1 MCCIRIGR
9 ERSSSS
15 HEAIKFLQGG
25 AATDLN
31 VDEASDQARF
41 TEVFVPYLVDAFR
54 LARWLAGSRAD
65 AEDIVQE
72 ASMRAFK
79 YIRGFS
85 GGNPRAWVLT
95 IVRNTS
101 YSWLAKN
108 RPKDVVLSD
117 DLNQDDREQFEQ
129 AGTQEMQ
136 TPETALIAKLEAEQ
150 VRKAMASL
158 PAPFREILV
167 LREIHDL
174 DYCTIA
180 EVAALP
186 IGTVMSRLA
195 RARRLL
201 SATIANGIP

>member
-1 MCCIRIGR
+1 
-9 ERSSSS
+9 
-15 HEAIKFLQGG
+15 
-25 AATDLN
+25 
-31 VDEASDQARF
+31 VDDTSDQARF
-41 TEVFVPYLVDAFR
+41 AEVFLPYLVDAFR
-54 LARWLAGSRAD
+54 LARWIAGSRAD

-79 YIRGFS
+79 NIRGFS

-101 YSWLAKN
+101 YSWLTKN
-108 RPKDVVLSD
+108 RPKVLVLSE
-117 DLNQDDREQFEQ
+117 DLDQRTRETIEQ
-129 AGTQEMQ
+129 EDPQ
-136 TPETALIAKLEAEQ
+136 TPETALIAKLDAQQ

-158 PAPFREILV
+158 PVPFREVLV

-174 DYCTIA
+174 DYRTIA

-195 RARRLL
+195 RARSMLAAAIL
-201 SATIANGIP
+201 AGPI

>member
-1 MCCIRIGR
+1 
-9 ERSSSS
+9 
-15 HEAIKFLQGG
+15 
-25 AATDLN
+25 LN

-117 DLNQDDREQFEQ
+117 DLDQDHREQIEQ

-136 TPETALIAKLEAEQ
+136 TPETALIAKLEAQQ
-150 VRKAMASL
+150 VRKAMAAL

-174 DYCTIA
+174 DYRTIA

-201 SATIANGIP
+201 SATIATGIP

>member
-1 MCCIRIGR
+1 MRD
-9 ERSSSS
+9 
-15 HEAIKFLQGG
+15 
-25 AATDLN
+25 T
-31 VDEASDQARF
+31 SDQARF
-41 TEVFVPYLVDAFR
+41 TEVFLPHLVDAFR
-54 LARWLAGSRAD
+54 LARWIAGSRAD

-79 YIRGFS
+79 NIRGFS

-108 RPKDVVLSD
+108 RPKDVVFSD
-117 DLNQDDREQFEQ
+117 DLDQDHREQIEQ

-136 TPETALIAKLEAEQ
+136 TPEAALIAKLEAEQ

-174 DYCTIA
+174 DYRTIA

-201 SATIANGIP
+201 SATIATSIP

>member
-1 MCCIRIGR
+1 MDD
-9 ERSSSS
+9 
-15 HEAIKFLQGG
+15 
-25 AATDLN
+25 T
-31 VDEASDQARF
+31 SDQARF
-41 TEVFVPYLVDAFR
+41 AEVFLPHLVDAFR
-54 LARWLAGSRAD
+54 LARWIAGSRAD

-79 YIRGFS
+79 NIRGFS

-101 YSWLAKN
+101 YSWLTQN
-108 RPKDVVLSD
+108 RPKVLVLSE
-117 DLNQDDREQFEQ
+117 DLDQRTRETIEQ
-129 AGTQEMQ
+129 EDPQ
-136 TPETALIAKLEAEQ
+136 TPETALIAKLDAQQ

-158 PAPFREILV
+158 PVPFREVLV

-174 DYCTIA
+174 DYRTIA

-195 RARRLL
+195 RARSMLAAAIL
-201 SATIANGIP
+201 AGPI

>member
-1 MCCIRIGR
+1 
-9 ERSSSS
+9 
-15 HEAIKFLQGG
+15 
-25 AATDLN
+25 LN

-117 DLNQDDREQFEQ
+117 DLDQDHREQIEQ

-136 TPETALIAKLEAEQ
+136 TPETALIAKLEAQQ
-150 VRKAMASL
+150 VRKAMAAL

-174 DYCTIA
+174 DYRTIA

-201 SATIANGIP
+201 SATIATSIP

>member
-1 MCCIRIGR
+1 M
-9 ERSSSS
+9 
-15 HEAIKFLQGG
+15 
-25 AATDLN
+25 N

-117 DLNQDDREQFEQ
+117 DLDQDHREQIEQ

-136 TPETALIAKLEAEQ
+136 TPETALIAKLEAQQ
-150 VRKAMASL
+150 VRKAMAAL

-167 LREIHDL
+167 LREVHDL
-174 DYCTIA
+174 DYRTIA

-201 SATIANGIP
+201 SATIATSIP

>member
-1 MCCIRIGR
+1 VGD
-9 ERSSSS
+9 
-15 HEAIKFLQGG
+15 
-25 AATDLN
+25 T
-31 VDEASDQARF
+31 SDQARF
-41 TEVFVPYLVDAFR
+41 TEVFLPHLVDAFR
-54 LARWLAGSRAD
+54 LARWIAGSRAD

-79 YIRGFS
+79 NIRGFS

-101 YSWLAKN
+101 YSWLTQN
-108 RPKDVVLSD
+108 RPKVLVLSE
-117 DLNQDDREQFEQ
+117 DLDQRTRETIEQ
-129 AGTQEMQ
+129 EDPQ
-136 TPETALIAKLEAEQ
+136 TPETALIAKLDAQQ

-158 PAPFREILV
+158 PVPFREVLV

-174 DYCTIA
+174 DYRTIA

-195 RARRLL
+195 RARSMLAAAIL
-201 SATIANGIP
+201 AGPL

>member
-1 MCCIRIGR
+1 M
-9 ERSSSS
+9 
-15 HEAIKFLQGG
+15 
-25 AATDLN
+25 
-31 VDEASDQARF
+31 DEASDQARF

-54 LARWLAGSRAD
+54 LARWLVGSRAD

-79 YIRGFS
+79 NIRGFS

-108 RPKDVVLSD
+108 RPKDVVFSD
-117 DLNQDDREQFEQ
+117 DLDQDHREQIEQ
-129 AGTQEMQ
+129 RTIQEMQ

-158 PAPFREILV
+158 PAPFREVLV

-174 DYCTIA
+174 DYRTIA

-201 SATIANGIP
+201 SATIATGVP

>member
-1 MCCIRIGR
+1 
-9 ERSSSS
+9 
-15 HEAIKFLQGG
+15 
-25 AATDLN
+25 LN

-79 YIRGFS
+79 NIRGFS

-117 DLNQDDREQFEQ
+117 DLDQDHREQIEP
-129 AGTQEMQ
+129 ATDEMQ

-167 LREIHDL
+167 LREVHDL
-174 DYCTIA
+174 DYRTIA

-201 SATIANGIP
+201 TATIATGIP

>member
-1 MCCIRIGR
+1 
-9 ERSSSS
+9 
-15 HEAIKFLQGG
+15 
-25 AATDLN
+25 
-31 VDEASDQARF
+31 VDDTSDQARF
-41 TEVFVPYLVDAFR
+41 AEVFLPHLVDAFR
-54 LARWLAGSRAD
+54 LARWIADSRAD

-79 YIRGFS
+79 NIRGFT

-101 YSWLAKN
+101 YSWLTKN
-108 RPKDVVLSD
+108 RPKVLVLSE
-117 DLNQDDREQFEQ
+117 DLDQRTRETIEQ
-129 AGTQEMQ
+129 EDPQ
-136 TPETALIAKLEAEQ
+136 TPETALIAQLDAQQ

-158 PAPFREILV
+158 PVPFREVLV

-174 DYCTIA
+174 DYRTIA
-180 EVAALP
+180 EVAAIP

-201 SATIANGIP
+201 TAAITANAP

>member
-1 MCCIRIGR
+1 
-9 ERSSSS
+9 
-15 HEAIKFLQGG
+15 
-25 AATDLN
+25 

-54 LARWLAGSRAD
+54 FARWLVGSRAD

-79 YIRGFS
+79 NIRGFS

-108 RPKDVVLSD
+108 RPKDVVFSD
-117 DLNQDDREQFEQ
+117 DLDQDHREQIEQ
-129 AGTQEMQ
+129 GAIQEMQ

-158 PAPFREILV
+158 PAPFREVLV

-174 DYCTIA
+174 DYRTIA

-201 SATIANGIP
+201 TATIATGIP

>member
-1 MCCIRIGR
+1 
-9 ERSSSS
+9 
-15 HEAIKFLQGG
+15 
-25 AATDLN
+25 
-31 VDEASDQARF
+31 VDDTTDQARF
-41 TEVFVPYLVDAFR
+41 GEVFLPHLVDAFR
-54 LARWLAGSRAD
+54 LARWIAGSRAD

-79 YIRGFS
+79 NIRGFS
-85 GGNPRAWVLT
+85 GGNARAWVLT

-108 RPKDVVLSD
+108 RPKTLVLGE
-117 DLNQDDREQFEQ
+117 DLDRRTLETIEQEDP
-129 AGTQEMQ
+129 Q
-136 TPETALIAKLEAEQ
+136 TPETALIAKLDAQE

-158 PAPFREILV
+158 PVPFREVLV

-174 DYCTIA
+174 DYRTIA

-195 RARRLL
+195 RARSMLAAAIMAGAR
-201 SATIANGIP
+201 

>member
-1 MCCIRIGR
+1 MDD
-9 ERSSSS
+9 
-15 HEAIKFLQGG
+15 
-25 AATDLN
+25 T
-31 VDEASDQARF
+31 SDQARF
-41 TEVFVPYLVDAFR
+41 AEVFLPYLVDAFR
-54 LARWLAGSRAD
+54 LARWIAGSRAD

-79 YIRGFS
+79 NIRGFS

-101 YSWLAKN
+101 YSWLTKN
-108 RPKDVVLSD
+108 RPKVLVLSE
-117 DLNQDDREQFEQ
+117 DLDQRTRETIEQ
-129 AGTQEMQ
+129 EDPQ
-136 TPETALIAKLEAEQ
+136 TPETALIAKLDAQQ

-158 PAPFREILV
+158 PVPFREVLV

-174 DYCTIA
+174 DYRSIA

-195 RARRLL
+195 RARSMLAAAIL
-201 SATIANGIP
+201 AGPL

>member
-1 MCCIRIGR
+1 LP
-9 ERSSSS
+9 
-15 HEAIKFLQGG
+15 H
-25 AATDLN
+25 
-31 VDEASDQARF
+31 
-41 TEVFVPYLVDAFR
+41 LVDAFR
-54 LARWLAGSRAD
+54 LARWIAGSRAD

-79 YIRGFS
+79 NIRGFS

-101 YSWLAKN
+101 YSWLTQN
-108 RPKDVVLSD
+108 RPKVLVLSE
-117 DLNQDDREQFEQ
+117 DLDQRTRETIEQ
-129 AGTQEMQ
+129 EDPQ
-136 TPETALIAKLEAEQ
+136 TPETALIAKLDAQQ

-158 PAPFREILV
+158 PVPFREVLV

-174 DYCTIA
+174 DYRSIA

-195 RARRLL
+195 RARSMLAAAIL
-201 SATIANGIP
+201 AGPL

>member
-1 MCCIRIGR
+1 
-9 ERSSSS
+9 
-15 HEAIKFLQGG
+15 
-25 AATDLN
+25 
-31 VDEASDQARF
+31 VDDTSDQARF
-41 TEVFVPYLVDAFR
+41 AEVFLPYLVDAFR
-54 LARWLAGSRAD
+54 LARWIAGSRAD

-79 YIRGFS
+79 NIRGFS

-101 YSWLAKN
+101 YSWLTKN
-108 RPKDVVLSD
+108 RPKVLVLSE
-117 DLNQDDREQFEQ
+117 DLDQRMRETIEQ
-129 AGTQEMQ
+129 EDPQ
-136 TPETALIAKLEAEQ
+136 TPETALIAKLDAQQ

-158 PAPFREILV
+158 PVPFREVLV

-174 DYCTIA
+174 DYRTIA

-195 RARRLL
+195 RARSMLAAAIL
-201 SATIANGIP
+201 AGPI

>member
-1 MCCIRIGR
+1 
-9 ERSSSS
+9 
-15 HEAIKFLQGG
+15 
-25 AATDLN
+25 
-31 VDEASDQARF
+31 VDDTSDQARF
-41 TEVFVPYLVDAFR
+41 AEVFLPHLVDAFR
-54 LARWLAGSRAD
+54 LARWIVGSRAD

-79 YIRGFS
+79 NIRGFS
-85 GGNPRAWVLT
+85 GGDSRAWVLT

-108 RPKDVVLSD
+108 RPKGQVLSE
-117 DLNQDDREQFEQ
+117 DLDQRARERIEQ
-129 AGTQEMQ
+129 EDPQ
-136 TPETALIAKLEAEQ
+136 TPETALIAKLDAQQ

-158 PAPFREILV
+158 PVPFREVLV

-174 DYCTIA
+174 DYRTIA

-195 RARRLL
+195 RARRMLTAAIRAGAL
-201 SATIANGIP
+201 

>member
-1 MCCIRIGR
+1 
-9 ERSSSS
+9 
-15 HEAIKFLQGG
+15 
-25 AATDLN
+25 LN

-117 DLNQDDREQFEQ
+117 DLDQDHREQIEQ

-150 VRKAMASL
+150 VRKAMAAL

-174 DYCTIA
+174 DYRTIA

-201 SATIANGIP
+201 TATIATGIP

>member
-1 MCCIRIGR
+1 MDD
-9 ERSSSS
+9 
-15 HEAIKFLQGG
+15 
-25 AATDLN
+25 T
-31 VDEASDQARF
+31 SDQARF
-41 TEVFVPYLVDAFR
+41 AEVFLPHLVDAFR
-54 LARWLAGSRAD
+54 LARWIAGSRAD

-79 YIRGFS
+79 NIRGFS
-85 GGNPRAWVLT
+85 GGNARAWVLT

-108 RPKDVVLSD
+108 RPKTLVLGE
-117 DLNQDDREQFEQ
+117 DLDQRTRETIEQ
-129 AGTQEMQ
+129 EDPQ
-136 TPETALIAKLEAEQ
+136 TPETALIAKLDAQQ

-158 PAPFREILV
+158 PVPFREVLV

-174 DYCTIA
+174 DYRTIA

-195 RARRLL
+195 RARSMLAAAIMAGAR
-201 SATIANGIP
+201 

>member
-1 MCCIRIGR
+1 
-9 ERSSSS
+9 
-15 HEAIKFLQGG
+15 
-25 AATDLN
+25 LN
-31 VDEASDQARF
+31 VDEPSDQARF

-79 YIRGFS
+79 NIRGFS

-101 YSWLAKN
+101 SSWLAKN

-117 DLNQDDREQFEQ
+117 DLDQDHREQIEQ
-129 AGTQEMQ
+129 AGTHEMQ
-136 TPETALIAKLEAEQ
+136 TPETALIAKLEVEQ

-158 PAPFREILV
+158 PARFREILV

-174 DYCTIA
+174 DYRTIA
-180 EVAALP
+180 EVAAMP

-201 SATIANGIP
+201 TATIATGIP